1 MVRGNLQGYINNEP
15 DDYKINIGSC
25 QELTVFSWM
34 RGEILTNHACLEIDV
49 AMKIPMGKTF
59 FLHTSAGISEEMIQF
74 VLCSLLMNAGLSH
87 EIVVFFQEV
96 VLSSLEF
103 PS

>member
-1 MVRGNLQGYINNEP
+1 
-15 DDYKINIGSC
+15 
-25 QELTVFSWM
+25 
-34 RGEILTNHACLEIDV
+34 
-49 AMKIPMGKTF
+49 MKIPMGKTF